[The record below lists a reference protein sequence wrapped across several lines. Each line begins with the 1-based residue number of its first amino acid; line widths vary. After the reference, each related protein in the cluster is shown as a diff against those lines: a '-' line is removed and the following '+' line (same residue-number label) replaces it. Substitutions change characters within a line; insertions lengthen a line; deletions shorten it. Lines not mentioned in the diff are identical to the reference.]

1 MKKYISW
8 MLAAACMLLLLI
20 GCYEESAA
28 NQDGNLTVTNY
39 AAREISDI
47 IVSHDG
53 QEVAVTPEPIKDTQL
68 CHFTIGPEENYTYM
82 ISFTDDN
89 GGKHAREFTDSFA
102 EETQILIAVRH
113 ENGAWIIERDE

>member
-89 GGKHAREFTDSFA
+89 GGKHAREFTDSFE
-102 EETQILIAVRH
+102 EETQILIAVRY
-113 ENGAWIIERDE
+113 ENDAWIIERDE

>member
-8 MLAAACMLLLLI
+8 MLAAACMLLLLS
-20 GCYEESAA
+20 GCYEESTA

-89 GGKHAREFTDSFA
+89 GGKHAREFTDSFT

>member
-1 MKKYISW
+1 MKKYLSW
-8 MLAAACMLLLLI
+8 MLAAVSMFLLLS
-20 GCYEESAA
+20 GCYEESTA

-53 QEVAVTPEPIKDTQL
+53 QEVAVSPEPIKDTQL
-68 CHFTIGPEENYTYM
+68 CQFTIGPAENYTYM

-89 GGKHAREFTDSFA
+89 GGKHAREFTDSFT

>member
-1 MKKYISW
+1 
-8 MLAAACMLLLLI
+8 MLLLLI

-89 GGKHAREFTDSFA
+89 GGKHAREFTDSFT

>member
-47 IVSHDG
+47 I
-53 QEVAVTPEPIKDTQL
+53 
-68 CHFTIGPEENYTYM
+68 
-82 ISFTDDN
+82 ISQ
-89 GGKHAREFTDSFA
+89 KLY
-102 EETQILIAVRH
+102 Q
-113 ENGAWIIERDE
+113 

>member
-20 GCYEESAA
+20 GCYEESPA
-28 NQDGNLTVTNY
+28 NQDGNLIVTNY
-39 AAREISDI
+39 AAWEISDI
-47 IVSHDG
+47 VVSHDG
-53 QEVAVTPEPIKDTQL
+53 QEVAASPEPIKDTQL

-89 GGKHAREFTDSFA
+89 GGKHAREFTDSFV
-102 EETQILIAVRH
+102 EETQILIAVRY
-113 ENGAWIIERDE
+113 ENDAWIIERDE